1 MQDYQHTVQYYETD
15 RMGITHHSNYIRWME
30 EARVAFLQSIGWGYE
45 RFEAMGVVSPVVQL
59 SCSYKNTTTFADT
72 VTIRLSVAACTGVRL
87 SFHYVMTKQDGAV
100 VCADRDGK
108 SFEIP
113 CDSVI
118 SCAGYLPAPLS
129 AAGKKNVQGIGDC
142 RSVGNLRSVIW
153 SAYEAAMQV

>member
-72 VTIRLSVAACTGVRL
+72 VNICLSVAACTGVRL

-100 VCADRDGK
+100 VCEADSTHCFLNEAGRP
-108 SFEIP
+108 I
-113 CDSVI
+113 SV
-118 SCAGYLPAPLS
+118 SRKYPEFHALLCSLLAENAG
-129 AAGKKNVQGIGDC
+129 
-142 RSVGNLRSVIW
+142 
-153 SAYEAAMQV
+153 